1 MYACVL
7 PNCSGQEPQR
17 AARARHGGGAQARQ
31 HGRIVLDVQGAQAA
45 RREGLTEGGQAREDT
60 RRAQQGKGQA
70 GALRAP
76 RALYGFTVVL
86 IVMASSPATSS
97 RVDEKVSR
105 KYSPPPSSTHG
116 NPRLH
121 TQGRQQALQTPGSLS
136 LNLLAI
142 LATTKPETI
151 HNFEADIFGATSVAT
166 PNFSCCLCMPLSHR
180 PWSAALRCT

>member
-31 HGRIVLDVQGAQAA
+31 HGCVVLDVQGAQAA

-76 RALYGFTVVL
+76 RAFIRLYSSFDSDGVL
-86 IVMASSPATSS
+86 ACDVQS
-97 RVDEKVSR
+97 
-105 KYSPPPSSTHG
+105 G
-116 NPRLH
+116 
-121 TQGRQQALQTPGSLS
+121 
-136 LNLLAI
+136 
-142 LATTKPETI
+142 
-151 HNFEADIFGATSVAT
+151 
-166 PNFSCCLCMPLSHR
+166 
-180 PWSAALRCT
+180 